1 METIPITGK
10 RVHDARLVAGLYE
23 QLFDNFLKLRARHSH
38 AAVHQIATECSGDHD
53 SSILT
58 RLDCRNF
65 RLNHGGCHADTA
77 KIISREFQDSNRGTE
92 KILLI
97 SNALIGRDKK
107 IELPSQPTPVV
118 RRSLCPSTPVSGR

>member
-10 RVHDARLVAGLYE
+10 RVHDARLVAVLHYPLATIR
-23 QLFDNFLKLRARHSH
+23 QLPQAGARHIP

-65 RLNHGGCHADTA
+65 RLNHGACHADTA
-77 KIISREFQDSNRGTE
+77 KTISREFQDSNRGTE

-97 SNALIGRDKK
+97 PNALIVRDKK
-107 IELPSQPTPVV
+107 IELLRSQ
-118 RRSLCPSTPVSGR
+118 RQ